1 MNQITAQCFDINLS
15 KVVTQYLD
23 MGVNT
28 GRGASKSETYRHVL
42 QDCINDQC
50 TKNEEIFKV
59 LCYIQFLKNTKYVR
73 IVLKHF

>member
-1 MNQITAQCFDINLS
+1 
-15 KVVTQYLD
+15 

-50 TKNEEIFKV
+50 TKNEEISKV

>member
-15 KVVTQYLD
+15 KVVTQFLD

-28 GRGASKSETYRHVL
+28 GGGASKSETYLHVL

-50 TKNEEIFKV
+50 TKHEEIFKV